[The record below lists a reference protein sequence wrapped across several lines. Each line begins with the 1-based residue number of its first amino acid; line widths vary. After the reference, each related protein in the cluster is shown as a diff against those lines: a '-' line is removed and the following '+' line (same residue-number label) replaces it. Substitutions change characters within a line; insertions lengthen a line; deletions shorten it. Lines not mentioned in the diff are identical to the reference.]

1 VQPGPHD
8 AITDVAGVRVGHATR
23 DEPGWL
29 TGVTVVV
36 PPSGT
41 VGGVDVRGGGP
52 GTRETDLLDP
62 RNLVCAVDAVVLAG
76 GSAFGLSAADGV
88 AAEVYGAGAGWPVGP
103 DPHERVPIVPAAILF
118 DLGRGGS
125 WLNHPGPAD
134 GARAWRDAA
143 GGPVGQGPVGA
154 GTGARSGGLRGGVG
168 TASAVLTSGATVGAL
183 VVVNAVGAPFGADG
197 RLFAAHLASG
207 TDLPTPDA
215 ARVAAYWAAVAQETE
230 RLRAGTATTLAVVAT
245 DATLTKAGCQKLAG
259 VAHDGYARALSP
271 VHTAYD
277 GDTVFTLA
285 TGARAEVAGVDE
297 VELQTAAADCV
308 SLAIVRAVLAATSV
322 DRTGDGGV
330 ALPSYRDAI
339 VGRGKIDQ

>member
-215 ARVAAYWAAVAQETE
+215 ARVAAYRASVAAETE

-285 TGARAEVAGVDE
+285 TGARPEVTGVDE

>member
-1 VQPGPHD
+1 MHPGPHD
-8 AITDVAGVRVGHATR
+8 AITDVDGVRVGHATR

-36 PPSGT
+36 PPPGT

-62 RNLVCAVDAVVLAG
+62 RNLLTAVDAVVLAG

-88 AAEVYGAGAGWPVGP
+88 AAAAYEAGAGWPVGP
-103 DPHERVPIVPAAILF
+103 EPHERVPIVPAAILF

-125 WLNHPGPAD
+125 WQHSPGASD
-134 GARAWRDAA
+134 GAAAYRAAA
-143 GGPVGQGPVGA
+143 GGPVAQGSVGA
-154 GTGARSGGLRGGVG
+154 GTGARTGGLRGGVG
-168 TASAVLTSGATVGAL
+168 TASTVLASGATVGAL
-183 VVVNAVGAPFGADG
+183 VVVNAVGAVFGADG
-197 RLFAAHLASG
+197 RMFARHLAHD
-207 TDLPTPDA
+207 DLPTPDA
-215 ARVAAYWAAVAQETE
+215 ARAAAYWAAVAEESE
-230 RLRAGTATTLAVVAT
+230 RLQAGIATTLAVVAT

-259 VAHDGYARALSP
+259 VAHDGFARALSP

-277 GDTVFTLA
+277 GDTAFALA
-285 TGARAEVAGVDE
+285 TGARPAVTGIDE

-322 DRTGDGGV
+322 DRTADGGV

-339 VGRGKIDQ
+339 TSE